1 MPQPESAAA
10 ESLNPNPH
18 PSGVAPRPGF
28 PSPASGEGMAVPEQT
43 GAETLSPNPHPTV
56 SAARTGSPSA
66 ASGEG
71 KKEPFFYGRGAA
83 PARGMKRGQSHY
95 AGAVPVPT
103 TKEIVGGRRE
113 LQARILTDTPREA
126 AAVRGVGLNR
136 G

>member
-56 SAARTGSPSA
+56 SAARTGSSSA

-71 KKEPFFYGRGAA
+71 KKEPFFYGGGAGLEGGVMCGE
-83 PARGMKRGQSHY
+83 RHY
-95 AGAVPVPT
+95 AGAAL
-103 TKEIVGGRRE
+103 VGHTNE
-113 LQARILTDTPREA
+113 S
-126 AAVRGVGLNR
+126 VV
-136 G
+136 

>member
-10 ESLNPNPH
+10 ESLNPTPH

-71 KKEPFFYGRGAA
+71 KKEPFFYGGEGGIQSGVMRGEQPYPGGGPAA
-83 PARGMKRGQSHY
+83 
-95 AGAVPVPT
+95 
-103 TKEIVGGRRE
+103 
-113 LQARILTDTPREA
+113 
-126 AAVRGVGLNR
+126 
-136 G
+136 

>member
-71 KKEPFFYGRGAA
+71 KKEPFFYGGQALIGGGIMRGKPHHPGGGRPPHTKKIVGA
-83 PARGMKRGQSHY
+83 PAGSKGPIYTHPISNL
-95 AGAVPVPT
+95 ALLCGPAF
-103 TKEIVGGRRE
+103 
-113 LQARILTDTPREA
+113 
-126 AAVRGVGLNR
+126 
-136 G
+136 

>member
-56 SAARTGSPSA
+56 SAARTGSSSA

-71 KKEPFFYGRGAA
+71 KKEPFFYGGWAA
-83 PARGMKRGQSHY
+83 AGRGMRRGQSPH
-95 AGAVPVPT
+95 AGGLRAPT
-103 TKEIVGGRRE
+103 
-113 LQARILTDTPREA
+113 
-126 AAVRGVGLNR
+126 
-136 G
+136 

>member
-71 KKEPFFYGRGAA
+71 KKEPFFYGGPGGIERA
-83 PARGMKRGQSHY
+83 MKPGKTHH
-95 AGAVPVPT
+95 AGSGRVPH
-103 TKEIVGGRRE
+103 TKEVVI
-113 LQARILTDTPREA
+113 APREPKA
-126 AAVRGVGLNR
+126 ATFTNPNLKPPVLAGLA
-136 G
+136 

>member
-71 KKEPFFYGRGAA
+71 KKEPFFYGGQAVNEGGRVG
-83 PARGMKRGQSHY
+83 GKRHH
-95 AGAVPVPT
+95 AGAVRGANTEEDGV
-103 TKEIVGGRRE
+103 RRGE
-113 LQARILTDTPREA
+113 LQEPTST
-126 AAVRGVGLNR
+126 N
-136 G
+136 

>member
-18 PSGVAPRPGF
+18 PSGVAPRHGF

-71 KKEPFFYGRGAA
+71 KKEPFFYGGEGAL
-83 PARGMKRGQSHY
+83 PRGMMCGESPHP
-95 AGAVPVPT
+95 GAVRAPHNKGNV
-103 TKEIVGGRRE
+103 VRRAGR
-113 LQARILTDTPREA
+113 QT
-126 AAVRGVGLNR
+126 
-136 G
+136 